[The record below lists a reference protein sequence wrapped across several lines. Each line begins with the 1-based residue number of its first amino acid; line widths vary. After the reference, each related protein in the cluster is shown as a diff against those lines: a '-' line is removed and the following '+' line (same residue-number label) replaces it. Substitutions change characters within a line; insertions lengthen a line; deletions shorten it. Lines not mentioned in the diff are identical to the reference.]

1 MPSPTTPRRFSQQP
15 EFTLQALYARHH
27 QRSYPVYL
35 AVVFALLVAGG
46 VLPFVYVDVGSQA
59 RAIIQTTNPAT
70 PIIIGGGGKV
80 TLSHLKD
87 NQVVARG
94 DTLLIL
100 DAHQANSEDQHF
112 SEEITRHQEAVRDLR
127 LLVSSIDG
135 ESFPSLYSA
144 VYQRDYQA
152 FRQELDEASLREAFA
167 GRQRERQESLFAKGV
182 IAEVEIE
189 KFRFDHEMAR
199 NAARLLR
206 ERQHHVWTQELM
218 RYERELRKLRLDRL
232 ALQKRSEALVVT
244 APVAGNLLNV
254 DATLPGNYLD
264 AGTRIAEISPD
275 SELELAV
282 SVSPQDIGLLRPGMS
297 VNLEI
302 DAFNRS
308 RWGFARAE
316 VREIARDITMTAN
329 GHPAFIVKCTLIDSQ
344 LSLPSGHQGML
355 KKGMT
360 ATAHFV
366 LARRTLFQLLQDRV
380 EDWLP
385 SSLNTKQ

>member
-1 MPSPTTPRRFSQQP
+1 MPGRPANSDASARY
-15 EFTLQALYARHH
+15 TLQALYARHH
-27 QRSYPVYL
+27 QRSYPIYM
-35 AVVFALLVAGG
+35 AVVLAFLSVGFA
-46 VLPFVYVDVGSQA
+46 LPFVYVDVGSQA

-70 PIIIGGGGKV
+70 PITIGGGGKV
-80 TLSHLKD
+80 TLTNLKD
-87 NQVVARG
+87 NQVVAKG

-100 DAHQANSEDQHF
+100 DAHQANSENRHIT
-112 SEEITRHQEAVRDLR
+112 EEIIRHQESVRDLE
-127 LLVSSIDG
+127 LLVSAIDG
-135 ESFPSLYSA
+135 EAFPSLYSA

-152 FRQELDEASLREAFA
+152 YRQELDEASLKETFA
-167 GRQRERQESLFAKGV
+167 SRQLQRQESLFAKQV

-189 KFRFDHEMAR
+189 QFRFDHEMAR
-199 NAARLLR
+199 NAVRLLR

-244 APVAGNLLNV
+244 APASGNLLNV

-264 AGTRIAEISPD
+264 VGTRIAEISPD

-344 LSLPSGHQGML
+344 LTLPSGHQGML